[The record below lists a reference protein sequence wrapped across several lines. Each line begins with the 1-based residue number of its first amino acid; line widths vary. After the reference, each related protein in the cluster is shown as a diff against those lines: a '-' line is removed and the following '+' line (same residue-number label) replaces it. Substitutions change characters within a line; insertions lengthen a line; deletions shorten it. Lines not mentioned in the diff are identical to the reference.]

1 MPKDIGWTSIGL
13 RLLVVG
19 MVMLGAGFDG
29 HWFSGSVAQKA
40 TEARSRTVVI
50 EENLD
55 GGSTWSPLIRAE
67 QVQLTVFDWSWIKG
81 YVLRKASEALGRT
94 VVIEGNLEV
103 DWTWPPLIRAE
114 QVRVAN
120 APWSKEPFMLEI
132 RRLACR
138 IDLHA
143 LLRGRFVLP
152 MIELVE
158 PVVRL
163 ETSAQGEA
171 NWTLQPTQTV
181 ADKAEPGALPLS
193 SG

>member
-1 MPKDIGWTSIGL
+1 MRRAIWWTSLGL

-19 MVMLGAGFDG
+19 IVMLGAGFDW
-29 HWFSGSVAQKA
+29 HWFSSSVAQK
-40 TEARSRTVVI
+40 TR
-50 EENLD
+50 
-55 GGSTWSPLIRAE
+55 
-67 QVQLTVFDWSWIKG
+67 
-81 YVLRKASEALGRT
+81 EALGRP

-120 APWSKEPFMLEI
+120 APWSTEPFMLEI

-138 IDLHA
+138 IDLQA
-143 LLRGRFVLP
+143 LLRGRLVLP

-163 ETSAQGEA
+163 VLYQDRFCQ
-171 NWTLQPTQTV
+171 LV
-181 ADKAEPGALPLS
+181 YRL
-193 SG
+193 